1 MNLGRGVGLYGTRIL
16 CPILHSIRPRMPFV
30 TVNDRSLYYFLRRP
44 AASKEA
50 LTLVFIH
57 GLGSSSSFYATI
69 IPYLVEAGF
78 TCLSI
83 DTHGT

>member
-30 TVNDRSLYYFLRRP
+30 TVNDRSLYYFLRGP